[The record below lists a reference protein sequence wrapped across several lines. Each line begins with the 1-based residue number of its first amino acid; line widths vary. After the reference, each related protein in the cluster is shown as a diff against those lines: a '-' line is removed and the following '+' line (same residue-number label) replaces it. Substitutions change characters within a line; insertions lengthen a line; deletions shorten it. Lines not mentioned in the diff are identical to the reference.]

1 MDQLLAMRAFA
12 RVVEAGG
19 FTRAA
24 DSLDMPIATV
34 SKLVRELEA
43 HLGVSLLQRTTR
55 RVTVTPE
62 GQDYYA
68 KCTRILRDLEDI
80 DASFNLAR
88 GKPRGHLRI
97 DVGGSTARDV
107 LIPLLPDFVARYPDI
122 RVDLGV
128 SDRSVDLIGDNVD
141 CVIRGGP
148 LDSSSLVARHL
159 GDAALITCAT
169 PAYLRQYGTPAY
181 PEELKNGHRLVSY
194 VSSQTGRAVP
204 FRFERGAVK
213 TEIKVEHRMGVNESN
228 AHLAACVAG
237 LGIVQ
242 TFAYA
247 AESSLHDGALVE
259 ILKPWRPAL
268 YPFHVVYPQTRHV
281 THRLRVFIDWLL
293 EVFPARL
300 NGGMAA
306 ARTASTRGKPRPRQA
321 ARRG

>member
-62 GQDYYA
+62 GQDYYT

-122 RVDLGV
+122 RIDLGV
-128 SDRSVDLIGDNVD
+128 SDRPVDLIGDNVD

-148 LDSSSLVARHL
+148 LDSSSLVARQL
-159 GDAALITCAT
+159 GNAALLTCAT
-169 PAYLRQYGTPAY
+169 PGYLKQYGTPAY
-181 PEELKNGHRLVSY
+181 PDELKNGHRLVSY
-194 VSSQTGRAVP
+194 VSSQTGRAAP
-204 FRFERGAVK
+204 FRFERRGEK
-213 TEIKVEHRMGVNESN
+213 TEIKVEHRVGVNESN

-242 TFAYA
+242 TFTYA
-247 AESSLHDGALVE
+247 AASALRDGSLVE
-259 ILKPWRPAL
+259 ILKAWRPAP
-268 YPFHVVYPQTRHV
+268 YPFHAVYPQTRHV

-300 NGGMAA
+300 EEDKSAAKTHAKSPATRA
-306 ARTASTRGKPRPRQA
+306 ARTG
-321 ARRG
+321 